1 MYRANYSFIYNNNVL
16 RVCALLIEGGSQRIE
31 KFISEVLGRLVNSS
45 YQCVTS
51 ISHSRGT
58 KGNARNRFIL

>member
-1 MYRANYSFIYNNNVL
+1 ML

-31 KFISEVLGRLVNSS
+31 NFISEDLGRLVNNS